1 VSWRWIFL
9 LNIPL
14 VVATVAL
21 ALAGRCPNRMRQSVG
36 QLDVAG
42 AALSAAGLG
51 FLSYALVEGGEGGFG
66 GVWWAL
72 GLGVGALVALVPV
85 ERRAAEP
92 LLPPDFFR
100 RRNLALVNLETFLAY
115 AALGGILLYLPIYL
129 QFLGF
134 DAFQSGLAL
143 IPIDIVLILLATRA
157 GALADRHG
165 PRLFLVAG
173 PALLGAGTLVWLFLD
188 ERGDFWTVGLVG
200 MLIFSLG
207 LAALVAPITATAL
220 SSAPEAL
227 AGVASGVNM
236 MVSRVGGLLAVA
248 VMGLVISRV
257 FDGAL
262 DAPAAVPLA
271 RGQEDPE
278 LRAASID
285 GWQAAVVVAALL
297 AFAAAFVGLGI
308 SNAQARRDAHGAEA
322 PAAVPASA

>member
-1 VSWRWIFL
+1 VEWVSWRWIFL

-14 VVATVAL
+14 VVATVVL
-21 ALAGRCPNRMRQSVG
+21 ALAGRCPTRTRQSVG

-42 AALSAAGLG
+42 AALTAAGFGL
-51 FLSYALVEGGEGGFG
+51 FSYALVEGGESGFG

-72 GLGVGALVALVPV
+72 VLGVGALVALVVV

-92 LLPPDFFR
+92 LVPPEFFH
-100 RRNLALVNLETFLAY
+100 RRNLALANLETFLAY
-115 AALGGILLYLPIYL
+115 AALGGVLLYLPIYL

-134 DAFQSGLAL
+134 SPFQAGLAL

-165 PRLFLVAG
+165 PRLFLTAG

-188 ERGDFWTVGLVG
+188 ERDDFWTVGLAG
-200 MLIFSLG
+200 MLIFSFG
-207 LAALVAPITATAL
+207 LAALVAPITTTAL
-220 SSAPEAL
+220 SSAPESL
-227 AGVASGVNM
+227 AGVASGVNL

-257 FDGAL
+257 FDAAV
-262 DAPAAVPLA
+262 DAPSAVPLA
-271 RGQEDPE
+271 RGQEGPE

-285 GWQAAVVVAALL
+285 GWRAAVVVAALL
-297 AFAAAFVGLGI
+297 SFAAALVALGI
-308 SNAQARRDAHGAEA
+308 SNAQARRDAAGAEA
-322 PAAVPASA
+322 VPAGA